1 MKQLCAILLVV
12 LLIAGAVIGATVYVK
27 IQFDD
32 AMDAVEEV
40 KGEVT
45 AAGEKFA
52 GITDTTIP
60 MFLPGD
66 VAEELPIWEAYTIP
80 TEAYDLFGDVTYSME
95 IGDQTVAGKTFMPTK
110 AGEMAVTLVATNSA
124 GRSAR
129 RTYTF
134 NVVNDAAFVATSE
147 NAAAAFGAEGIR
159 LMSSNNGETFFFGT
173 FDATY
178 GIDTKFIVRGT
189 TSSGALNDAQY
200 LSMLL
205 INAEDEAY
213 QMAYRVWLNQ
223 SGPDRPTEIY
233 LSTDGG
239 ENFTKLGSTG
249 WISCTVD
256 DVADQYH
263 MSFDLTDT
271 FVGERTS
278 GMQRVDN
285 AYDRLIEYL
294 AVCPSTSWRFGMEL
308 GRQTGTVGVYEAT
321 VTEINGQSLSEPIE
335 WQDVQ
340 LAVGMEIPETAT
352 VGDKLTLKAYAKD
365 LRGGEELICHVTA
378 PDGSETVQAI
388 PTEGLEITFSAEGVW
403 RIVVVAKGCNGREA
417 MKSYSVAV
425 SAAEAET

>member
-1 MKQLCAILLVV
+1 MKQLCTILLVV

-27 IQFDD
+27 VQHDD
-32 AMDAVEEV
+32 VMDAVEQA
-40 KGEVT
+40 KSEVT

-52 GITDTTIP
+52 ALTETAIP
-60 MFLPGD
+60 IFLPAA
-66 VAEELPIWEAYTIP
+66 VAEKLPIWEAYTIP
-80 TEAYDLFGDVTYSME
+80 TEAYDLFGDVTYSLE
-95 IGDQTVAGKTFMPTK
+95 IGGKTVPGKTFTPTK
-110 AGEMAVTLVATNSA
+110 AGEMTVTLVATNSA

-134 NVVNDAAFVATSE
+134 NVVNDAAFVVTSE
-147 NAAAAFGAEGIR
+147 NAAAAFGTEGIR

-189 TSSGALNDAQY
+189 TASGALNDAQY

-213 QMAYRVWLNQ
+213 QMAYRVWINQ

-239 ENFTKLGSTG
+239 ENFTQLGSTG

-278 GMQRVDN
+278 GMQRVDG
-285 AYDRLIEYL
+285 AYDSLTEYL
-294 AVCPSTSWRFGMEL
+294 AACPSTNWRFGMEL
-308 GRQTGTVGVYEAT
+308 GRQTGTVGIYEAI

-340 LAVGMEIPETAT
+340 LAVGTEIPGTAT

-378 PDGSETVQAI
+378 PDGSETVKAI
-388 PTEGLEITFSAEGVW
+388 PTEGLELTFDAAGIW
-403 RIVVVAKGCNGREA
+403 RIVVVAKGRNGHEV
-417 MKSYSVAV
+417 MKNYAVTV
-425 SAAEAET
+425 SAADAEA